1 MNPMAMD
8 PFGAAL
14 QAGLA
19 GDVDAEL
26 VLRRDDG
33 REGRL
38 PVGWFFRGPSAFT
51 PVEAAAIDRCAGH
64 VLDAGAGSGLHS
76 LVLQE
81 QGLQVTAIDVSA
93 RAVEVMTRR
102 GVADTQ
108 CEDVFDCRRGPF
120 DTVLMMGHGIG
131 MVETLA
137 GLDRFLAFARGL
149 VAETGQVLLDSLDVR
164 VSDDPENLAYHEANR
179 RAGRYV
185 GEIRLQS
192 EFQGERGPYYGW
204 LHVDADTLTEHAAT
218 AGWRCEVVR
227 REDSGDYLA
236 RLSRGSSD
244 LSDAG
249 ARTHSPRVNRNHP

>member
-1 MNPMAMD
+1 MDPKAMD
-8 PFGAAL
+8 PYGAAL
-14 QAGLA
+14 QAGFDGDA
-19 GDVDAEL
+19 GAEL
-26 VLRRDDG
+26 ILRRDDG

-38 PVGWFFRGPSAFT
+38 PVSHFFRGQSEFT
-51 PVEAAAIDRCAGH
+51 PVETAAVDRCAGR
-64 VLDAGAGSGLHS
+64 VLDVGAGTGLHS

-81 QGLQVTAIDVSA
+81 KGLRVTAIDISA
-93 RAVEVMTRR
+93 RVVEIMIRR
-102 GVADTQ
+102 GVGDAH

-137 GLDRFLAFARGL
+137 GLDRFLIFARGIL
-149 VAETGQVLLDSLDVR
+149 SEAGQLLLDSLDVG
-164 VSDDPENLAYHEANR
+164 VTDDPENLAYHEANR

-218 AGWRCEVVR
+218 AGWRCEVVC

-244 LSDAG
+244 L
-249 ARTHSPRVNRNHP
+249 